1 MARAGGIE
9 RMAQTATTEGGR
21 LTLADLGSPR
31 ARRRRE
37 LTMRSLFFAAAFLS
51 VVISVAIVASL
62 AGGAVD
68 FLTKVDLPTLW
79 SDGWFPRRNMFD
91 VKTIF
96 VGTLMVSVIA
106 MLVAAPI
113 GIGAALYLSEY
124 ARPRSRRFLK
134 PILETL
140 ASVPSV
146 VMAFFALRF
155 ISPQVVQRFFGHDV
169 PILNIASAGIA
180 VGLLVTPLVASVAE
194 DAMHAVPASLR
205 EASVGL
211 GARRRSTSVRVV
223 IPAAVSGITAALIL
237 GISRAIGETMI
248 VAIVAG
254 GTGGSLFSLDPLKGG
269 QTMTAAITS
278 LATGSDQVRGSGPA
292 YPSLFFVGLLLF
304 ILTLLLNTVSE
315 RFVRRV
321 RRQY

>member
-1 MARAGGIE
+1 
-9 RMAQTATTEGGR
+9 MAQAAVTTR
-21 LTLADLGSPR
+21 PALTLADLAGAKKR
-31 ARRRRE
+31 HRRE
-37 LTMRSLFFAAAFLS
+37 RSMRGLFFGAAFLS
-51 VVISVAIVASL
+51 VVISVAIIASL
-62 AGGAVD
+62 AGGAIQFLTRVD
-68 FLTKVDLPTLW
+68 FATLW

-91 VKTIF
+91 IKTIF

-106 MLVAAPI
+106 MAVAAPI

-124 ARPRSRRFLK
+124 AKPRSRRFLK

-155 ISPQVVQRFFGHDV
+155 ISPEVVQRFFGSDV
-169 PILNIASAGIA
+169 PVFNITAAGVA

-194 DAMHAVPASLR
+194 DAMHAVPGSLR

-211 GARRRSTSVRVV
+211 GARRRTTSVRVV
-223 IPAAVSGITAALIL
+223 MPAAVSGITAALIL

-292 YPSLFFVGLLLF
+292 YYSLFFVGLLLF
-304 ILTLLLNTVSE
+304 LLTLLLNTLSE

>member
-1 MARAGGIE
+1 
-9 RMAQTATTEGGR
+9 
-21 LTLADLGSPR
+21 
-31 ARRRRE
+31 
-37 LTMRSLFFAAAFLS
+37 MRGLFFSAAFLA

-62 AGGAVD
+62 AGGAMQFLSKVD
-68 FLTKVDLPTLW
+68 FGTLW
-79 SDGWFPRRNMFD
+79 SRGWFPRRNLFD

-106 MLVAAPI
+106 MVVAAPL
-113 GIGAALYLSEY
+113 GLGAALYLSEY
-124 ARPRSRRFLK
+124 ASRRSRRFLK

-155 ISPQVVQRFFGHDV
+155 ISPEVVQRLFGSDV
-169 PILNIASAGIA
+169 PIFNIAAAGIA

-194 DAMHAVPASLR
+194 DAMYAVPNSLR

-211 GARRRSTSVRVV
+211 GARRRTTSIRVV
-223 IPAAVSGITAALIL
+223 MPAAVSGITAALIL
-237 GISRAIGETMI
+237 GLSRAIGETMI

-254 GTGGSLFSLDPLKGG
+254 GTGGSLFSLDPLHGG
-269 QTMTAAITS
+269 QTMTAAITA

-292 YPSLFFVGLLLF
+292 YESLFFVGLLLF
-304 ILTLLLNTVSE
+304 LLTLALNLGAE

-321 RRQY
+321 RSQY

>member
-1 MARAGGIE
+1 
-9 RMAQTATTEGGR
+9 
-21 LTLADLGSPR
+21 
-31 ARRRRE
+31 
-37 LTMRSLFFAAAFLS
+37 MRGLFFSAALLA

-62 AGGAVD
+62 AGGALE
-68 FLTKVDLPTLW
+68 FLRRVDLNTLW
-79 SDGWFPRRNMFD
+79 SRGWFPRRNLFD

-106 MLVAAPI
+106 LLVAAPL
-113 GIGAALYLSEY
+113 GLGAALYLSEY
-124 ARPRSRRFLK
+124 ASRRSRRFLK

-155 ISPQVVQRFFGHDV
+155 ISPEVIQRLFGTDV
-169 PILNIASAGIA
+169 PIFNIATAGVA
-180 VGLLVTPLVASVAE
+180 VGILVTPLVASVAE
-194 DAMHAVPASLR
+194 DAMYAVPNSLR
-205 EASVGL
+205 EAAVGL
-211 GARRRSTSVRVV
+211 GARRRTTSIRVV
-223 IPAAVSGITAALIL
+223 MPAAVSGITAALIL
-237 GISRAIGETMI
+237 GVSRAIGETMI

-269 QTMTAAITS
+269 QTMTAAITA

-292 YPSLFFVGLLLF
+292 YQSLFFVGLLLF
-304 ILTLLLNTVSE
+304 LLTLALNLGAE

>member
-1 MARAGGIE
+1 
-9 RMAQTATTEGGR
+9 
-21 LTLADLGSPR
+21 
-31 ARRRRE
+31 
-37 LTMRSLFFAAAFLS
+37 MRGLFFSAAFLAI
-51 VVISVAIVASL
+51 VISVAIVVSL
-62 AGGAVD
+62 AGGAID
-68 FLTKVDLPTLW
+68 FLSQVELDKLW
-79 SDGWFPRRNMFD
+79 SRGWFPRRNLFD
-91 VKTIF
+91 IKTIF
-96 VGTLMVSVIA
+96 VGTLLISAIA

-113 GIGAALYLSEY
+113 GLGVALYLSEY
-124 ARPRSRRFLK
+124 ASRRSRRFLK

-155 ISPQVVQRFFGHDV
+155 ISPEVIQRFFGTDV
-169 PILNIASAGIA
+169 PIFNVAAAGLA

-194 DAMHAVPASLR
+194 DAMHAVPGSLR

-211 GARRRSTSVRVV
+211 GARRRTTSIRVV
-223 IPAAVSGITAALIL
+223 MPAAVSGITAALIL
-237 GISRAIGETMI
+237 GLSRAIGETMI

-254 GTGGSLFSLDPLKGG
+254 GTGGSLFSVDPLKGG

-278 LATGSDQVRGSGPA
+278 LATGSDQVRGAGPA
-292 YPSLFFVGLLLF
+292 YPSLFFVGLMLF
-304 ILTLLLNTVSE
+304 LITLALNLGAE

>member
-1 MARAGGIE
+1 
-9 RMAQTATTEGGR
+9 
-21 LTLADLGSPR
+21 
-31 ARRRRE
+31 
-37 LTMRSLFFAAAFLS
+37 MRSLFFSAAFLAI
-51 VVISVAIVASL
+51 VISVAIVVSL
-62 AGGAVD
+62 AGGAID
-68 FLTKVDLPTLW
+68 FLSKADLGTLW
-79 SDGWFPRRNMFD
+79 SRGWFPRRNLFD

-96 VGTLMVSVIA
+96 VGTLLVSAIA
-106 MLVAAPI
+106 ILVAAPI
-113 GIGAALYLSEY
+113 GLGAALYLSEY
-124 ARPRSRRFLK
+124 ASRRSRRFLK

-155 ISPQVVQRFFGHDV
+155 ISPEVVQRFFGTDV
-169 PILNIASAGIA
+169 PIFNMASAGLA

-194 DAMHAVPASLR
+194 DAMHAVPGSLR

-211 GARRRSTSVRVV
+211 GARRRTTSLRVV
-223 IPAAVSGITAALIL
+223 MPAAVSGITAALIL
-237 GISRAIGETMI
+237 GLSRAIGETMI
-248 VAIVAG
+248 VAIVGG
-254 GTGGSLFSLDPLKGG
+254 GTGGSLFSIDPLKGG

-278 LATGSDQVRGSGPA
+278 LATGSDQVRGAGPA

-304 ILTLLLNTVSE
+304 LLTLILNLGAE

>member
-1 MARAGGIE
+1 
-9 RMAQTATTEGGR
+9 MAQTAAPPPR
-21 LTLADLGSPR
+21 LTLTDLQGAR
-31 ARRRRE
+31 ARHRRE
-37 LTMRSLFFAAAFLS
+37 RMMRGLFFSAALLA

-62 AGGAVD
+62 AGGALE
-68 FLTKVDLPTLW
+68 FLRRVDLNTLW
-79 SDGWFPRRNMFD
+79 SRGWFPRRNLFD

-106 MLVAAPI
+106 LLVAAPL
-113 GIGAALYLSEY
+113 GLGAALYLSEY
-124 ARPRSRRFLK
+124 ASRRSRRFLK

-155 ISPQVVQRFFGHDV
+155 ISPEVIQRLFGTDV
-169 PILNIASAGIA
+169 PIFNIATAGVA
-180 VGLLVTPLVASVAE
+180 VGILVTPLVASVAE
-194 DAMHAVPASLR
+194 DAMYAVPNSLR

-211 GARRRSTSVRVV
+211 GARRRTTSIRVV
-223 IPAAVSGITAALIL
+223 MPAAVSGITAALIL
-237 GISRAIGETMI
+237 GVSRAIGETMI

-269 QTMTAAITS
+269 QTMTAAITA

-292 YPSLFFVGLLLF
+292 YQSLFFVGLLLF
-304 ILTLLLNTVSE
+304 LATVAQNLAAE

>member
-1 MARAGGIE
+1 
-9 RMAQTATTEGGR
+9 
-21 LTLADLGSPR
+21 
-31 ARRRRE
+31 
-37 LTMRSLFFAAAFLS
+37 MRGLFFSAAFLAI
-51 VVISVAIVASL
+51 VISVAIVVSL
-62 AGGAVD
+62 AGGAID
-68 FLTKVDLPTLW
+68 FLSKADLGTLW
-79 SDGWFPRRNMFD
+79 SRGWFPRRNLFD

-96 VGTLMVSVIA
+96 VGTLLVSAIA
-106 MLVAAPI
+106 ILVAAPI
-113 GIGAALYLSEY
+113 GLGAALYLSEY
-124 ARPRSRRFLK
+124 ASRRSRRFLK

-155 ISPQVVQRFFGHDV
+155 ISPEVVQRFFGTDV
-169 PILNIASAGIA
+169 PIFNMASAGLA

-194 DAMHAVPASLR
+194 DAMHAVPGSLR

-211 GARRRSTSVRVV
+211 GARRRTTSLRVV
-223 IPAAVSGITAALIL
+223 MPAAVSGITAALIL
-237 GISRAIGETMI
+237 GLSRAIGETMI
-248 VAIVAG
+248 VAIVGG
-254 GTGGSLFSLDPLKGG
+254 GTGGSLFSIDPLKGG

-278 LATGSDQVRGSGPA
+278 LATGSDQVRGAGPA

-304 ILTLLLNTVSE
+304 LLTLALNLGAE